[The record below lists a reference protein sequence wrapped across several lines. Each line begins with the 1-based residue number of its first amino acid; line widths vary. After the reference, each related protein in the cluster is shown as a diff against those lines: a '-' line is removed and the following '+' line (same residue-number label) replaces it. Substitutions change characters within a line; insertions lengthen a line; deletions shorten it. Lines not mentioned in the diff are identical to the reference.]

1 MGRSWI
7 MSDTS
12 ETYLKMCE
20 AAWPDLKEY
29 DREHGPL
36 FSRRLRMMYGLDGKA
51 VMWAYEVNTSNSDR
65 AYPLWEQDQ
74 LQEMICETKD
84 DCYRIFVNG
93 CYQDG
98 NWDRLETMEQLWLAF
113 VMKEKFKKIW
123 KDDKWFAGWGGL

>member
-1 MGRSWI
+1 

-74 LQEMICETKD
+74 LQEMYGSFDNCMDAID
-84 DCYRIFVNG
+84 R
-93 CYQDG
+93 
-98 NWDRLETMEQLWLAF
+98 WDAESDLRYDYPNCTSFEQIWLAL
-113 VMKEKFKKIW
+113 VMKEKFTKVW
-123 KDDKWFAGWGGL
+123 EGDKWK